1 MVSALDS
8 EIEQSVWVQI
18 MARVTGVIVL
28 CSWTRHFTLIVPLS
42 TQVCKWVLASLLL
55 WGNPAID

>member
-8 EIEQSVWVQI
+8 ELSSPGSNHGQGNWGNCVVF
-18 MARVTGVIVL
+18 L
-28 CSWTRHFTLIVPLS
+28 DKTLFIVPLS